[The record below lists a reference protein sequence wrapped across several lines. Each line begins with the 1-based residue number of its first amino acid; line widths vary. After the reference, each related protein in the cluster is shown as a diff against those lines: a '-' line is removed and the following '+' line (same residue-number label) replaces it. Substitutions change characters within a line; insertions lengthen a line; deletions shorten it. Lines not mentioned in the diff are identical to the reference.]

1 MKWITTSTREQEDSN
16 ELDACQCDQLSF
28 IIISIHLQQIYHNDI
43 LLIGL
48 IWVVL
53 ISTDLP
59 SLLLILQYGGPQCR
73 QGGRLFG

>member
-1 MKWITTSTREQEDSN
+1 MKWITTSTREQDSN
-16 ELDACQCDQLSF
+16 ELDTRQCDWLSF

-73 QGGRLFG
+73 QGGGLFG